1 MQWLVFSYSLPS
13 KGSSSSRVT
22 LWRRLQRLGAISITG
37 TYVLP
42 KRDDCLEALTW
53 LSQEIRTDKGEALIM
68 EVEHFVGLSETEL
81 VTRFH
86 AAQAEAYKDVLVD
99 LKAFE
104 KKDGKGNKPSVRSF
118 EKLRKRFLDLKRV
131 DYFDS
136 PVGKDIMTH
145 LNRLEQRVS
154 PQLSVDV
161 PKVNKKEY
169 QGRTWVTRPQPHVDR
184 LASAWLIKRFIDSEA
199 TIAYRAAKA
208 GDVTFDTDEA
218 DFGHV
223 GQLCT
228 FETLLAAF
236 SLEETALKS
245 IAQIVHEIDLR
256 DERYARAEIAGID
269 ALLDGWLALALSD
282 EELEQRGADLF
293 EGLYQRFSQS

>member
-22 LWRRLQRLGAISITG
+22 LWRRLQRLGALSITG
-37 TYVLP
+37 TYILP
-42 KRDDCLEALTW
+42 KRADCIEALTW
-53 LSQEIRTDKGEALIM
+53 LRQEIHRDEGEALIM
-68 EVEHFVGLSETEL
+68 EVERFANLSETEL
-81 VTRFH
+81 VARFH
-86 AAQAEAYKDVLVD
+86 AAQAEAYKDVLID
-99 LKAFE
+99 LKTFE
-104 KKDGKGNKPSVRSF
+104 KKDGKGNKQSVRSF

-136 PVGKDIMTH
+136 PVGKDIMAH

-169 QGRTWVTRPQPHVDR
+169 QGKTWVTRPQPHVDR
-184 LASAWLIKRFIDSEA
+184 LASAWLIKRFIDPKA
-199 TIAYRAAKA
+199 NIAYRAAKS
-208 GDVTFDTDEA
+208 GDITFDSDGA
-218 DFGHV
+218 DFGHA

-236 SLEETALKS
+236 SLEENALKS

-269 ALLDGWLALALSD
+269 ALLEGWLSLKLSD
-282 EELEQRGADLF
+282 KDLEQRGADLF
-293 EGLYQRFSQS
+293 EGLYQRFSRS